1 MTLDTEVSASSRTN
15 APPDSL
21 EVKVHAIHSN
31 TENGGTSWV
40 VRVAGDVD
48 WGTAG
53 LLQAQ
58 IDGLLSSV
66 HPARLILD
74 LAGVNHVDSSGIG
87 VLLRC
92 LRDANRESVPFVI
105 SGLNGALRRMLE
117 RTQLDTLLDIRANV
131 ADALRG

>member
-1 MTLDTEVSASSRTN
+1 MTLDTEVSAIPNSN
-15 APPDSL
+15 ALADSL
-21 EVKVHAIHSN
+21 EVKVHAVHSN
-31 TENGGTSWV
+31 TEDGGTSWI

-74 LAGVNHVDSSGIG
+74 LAGVNHMDSSGIG

-92 LRDANRESVPFVI
+92 LRDANSERVPFLI
-105 SGLNGALRRMLE
+105 SGLNGSLRRMLE
-117 RTQLDTLLDIRANV
+117 RTQLDTLLNIRANV
-131 ADALRG
+131 SDAL

>member
-1 MTLDTEVSASSRTN
+1 MTLDTEISAISHSN
-15 APPDSL
+15 ALADSL

-31 TENGGTSWV
+31 IEDGGTSWI

-53 LLQAQ
+53 LLQAH

-74 LAGVNHVDSSGIG
+74 LAGVTHVDSSGIG

-92 LRDANRESVPFVI
+92 LRDANRQSVPFVI
-105 SGLNGALRRMLE
+105 SGLTGALRRMLE
-117 RTQLDTLLDIRANV
+117 RTQLDTLLDVRANI

>member
-53 LLQAQ
+53 LLHAQ